1 MTEPIRVVLV
11 DDHLLVR
18 QGIRQALEVPGF
30 QVVAEAGT
38 GPEGLAQ
45 VIALTPDVVVLDI
58 SLPGENGIV
67 TAGLIRQQVP
77 GTRILMLSVHDHQQY
92 VLESVKAGAHGY
104 LRKDTLP
111 AELRTAIQT
120 IHAGET
126 YFPATLSTP
135 TDLVT
140 PTLQSNA
147 EQRLGLRLGLLTPR
161 ECDVLVGIAEGL
173 SNKEMAHR
181 LGLSPRTVE
190 SYRESLIRKLGIP
203 SVAGLTRFALD
214 AGLIRS

>member
-1 MTEPIRVVLV
+1 MSDPIRVVLV

-111 AELRTAIQT
+111 SELRTAIQT

-140 PTLQSNA
+140 PTLQGNA
-147 EQRLGLRLGLLTPR
+147 EQRLGLLTPR
-161 ECDVLVGIAEGL
+161 EREVLVGIAEGL

-203 SVAGLTRFALD
+203 SVAGLTRLALD

>member
-1 MTEPIRVVLV
+1 VTEPIRVVLV

-111 AELRTAIQT
+111 TELRIAIQT

-147 EQRLGLRLGLLTPR
+147 EQRLGLLTPR